1 MSAIAGIDQA
11 LWDILGKSMGQP
23 VYKLLGGACVIA

>member
-23 VYKLLGGACVIA
+23 VYKLLGAPA